1 MERCPVC
8 HSSRWVREVVTLEY
22 LDGNGEVVLIEN
34 RVEVSVPKCVTCSY
48 AGKPEQVPQEAE

>member
-34 RVEVSVPKCVTCSY
+34 RVEVSVPSV
-48 AGKPEQVPQEAE
+48 